1 MSENDFSGTKQL
13 RRTRDGRIVAGVASG
28 LGRYIGI
35 DPNIIRVALAVA
47 TFFGGL
53 GVGIYAIGWLLLP
66 DESKDRSI
74 VQDLVD
80 NNKDN
85 PVWQDARAKAAQGWA
100 KAEQGWNKATNQD
113 RAPHHPTYQDPAQ
126 PYSSH
131 QNPATPYPAQPYP
144 TPPQTASP
152 QYDGD
157 SKPQA

>member
-35 DPNIIRVALAVA
+35 DPNIIRVALAIA

-100 KAEQGWNKATNQD
+100 KAEQSWNKATNQD

-131 QNPATPYPAQPYP
+131 QNPETPYPAQPYP
-144 TPPQTASP
+144 TPPQTTSP
-152 QYDGD
+152 QHDGD